1 MTDEEFKREVQ
12 DLVDML
18 NLLRLIKDKSRKRWL
33 KVEIRNQLRLLLKD
47 WQKTLLKLR
56 RVLNRPTMKE
66 TENEKKTDPVLSKI
80 KFMERTDLLRILN
93 GAYIAERFFGK
104 SGSWFSQKLNNN
116 IKNGKPCEF
125 TPEEL
130 ITLSNALHTI
140 AIELQDLADDLH

>member
-1 MTDEEFKREVQ
+1 
-12 DLVDML
+12 
-18 NLLRLIKDKSRKRWL
+18 
-33 KVEIRNQLRLLLKD
+33 
-47 WQKTLLKLR
+47 
-56 RVLNRPTMKE
+56 MKE

-80 KFMERTDLLRILN
+80 VFMERRDLLRILN